1 MFEEERAA
9 AHWYGGRYTLSM
21 RSMDEEQPLKSQ
33 LPFPYNK
40 DLSSVLTHL
49 NRRTAAGRSRL
60 ANDPVTAAY
69 LSAAMRL
76 IERHLGPGAERT
88 PLDPDDENSF
98 TRPLLAFLSQ
108 RAVAAEVSNNPHPF
122 PRIGSASTLR
132 ATWET
137 TSDFVADLLSFG
149 LLPEQYPVGFDQ
161 EMAAGAEKLIEGPD
175 LVKAVHDLAYLDTA
189 TVIRMPSFR
198 LMLVAAAAAEDDE
211 VIQEAMAENY
221 QGSIEPWKQLY
232 LLLLQTRGLQLR
244 PGITID
250 DFANLLMAVTDGLAL
265 RTIGDSTAQVIDHEQ
280 RRSLLGTAALAV
292 IHGCLERIE
301 DADGMT
307 LEQAVHAKIYDR
319 PQTAQNS
326 ACP

>member
-1 MFEEERAA
+1 
-9 AHWYGGRYTLSM
+9 
-21 RSMDEEQPLKSQ
+21 
-33 LPFPYNK
+33 
-40 DLSSVLTHL
+40 
-49 NRRTAAGRSRL
+49 
-60 ANDPVTAAY
+60 
-69 LSAAMRL
+69 
-76 IERHLGPGAERT
+76 
-88 PLDPDDENSF
+88 
-98 TRPLLAFLSQ
+98 
-108 RAVAAEVSNNPHPF
+108 
-122 PRIGSASTLR
+122 
-132 ATWET
+132 
-137 TSDFVADLLSFG
+137 
-149 LLPEQYPVGFDQ
+149 
-161 EMAAGAEKLIEGPD
+161 MAAGAEKLIEGPD

>member
-9 AHWYGGRYTLSM
+9 AHWYGGRDTLSM

-149 LLPEQYPVGFDQ
+149 LLPEQYPVTVATRMSPQ
-161 EMAAGAEKLIEGPD
+161 D
-175 LVKAVHDLAYLDTA
+175 LHAIQALATELD
-189 TVIRMPSFR
+189 VRS
-198 LMLVAAAAAEDDE
+198 LGSGE
-211 VIQEAMAENY
+211 V
-221 QGSIEPWKQLY
+221 GCSP
-232 LLLLQTRGLQLR
+232 
-244 PGITID
+244 
-250 DFANLLMAVTDGLAL
+250 
-265 RTIGDSTAQVIDHEQ
+265 DSTPA
-280 RRSLLGTAALAV
+280 
-292 IHGCLERIE
+292 
-301 DADGMT
+301 
-307 LEQAVHAKIYDR
+307 R
-319 PQTAQNS
+319 PS
-326 ACP
+326 P